1 MAKIVAAKFHFTNR
15 RLSAYPIGLFVKVR
29 MISGKEIEA
38 QITRIETTARGTYL
52 NVEFG
57 DEVAN
62 VTASQVIGFYDFC
75 FLKAKRGK

>member
-52 NVEFG
+52 KVEFG
-57 DEVAN
+57 DEVAS
-62 VTASQVIGFYDFC
+62 VT
-75 FLKAKRGK
+75 GKQNYRLL